1 MHRAPGGIGLP
12 GQTRSALP
20 CRVAGETERLAW
32 ACADEAP
39 TAPEL
44 WLPAAVPWLGL
55 LPWLPPLL
63 PPWPPPL
70 PWPPPP
76 CPPRASAFMLANAKM
91 QISGPNVT
99 RFRIRLLAR
108 SAYHLADSFAKR
120 RFGGPHGERFAQPA
134 QALLRT
140 AGVLVRSTVATDARA
155 ARTRA

>member
-20 CRVAGETERLAW
+20 CRAAGGIERLAR

-44 WLPAAVPWLGL
+44 WLPAAVPWLVL

-63 PPWPPPL
+63 AWLPPPLL

-99 RFRIRLLAR
+99 RFRILLLAG
-108 SAYHLADSFAKR
+108 Y
-120 RFGGPHGERFAQPA
+120 
-134 QALLRT
+134 T
-140 AGVLVRSTVATDARA
+140 VRSVCAGSGDPTTDSCRPRA
-155 ARTRA
+155 LTRR